1 MAKARVSHPARR
13 IRYGLIMTVLFTILL
28 VGGITAWQLWIFD
41 TAQQNRQ
48 PVSWE
53 EHLIAGLLIGGVAL
67 VGGIGII
74 VLTMRNVRR
83 MRDPLEQLALL
94 LQRQLDEPVRLS
106 SQGDPALKITI
117 SAFNELHERTELR
130 YADLEA
136 QIAGVQREREY
147 DEAVVTMTR
156 MITSSLE
163 IEPLLTEFVRT
174 FAKNFDLT
182 LSVVGMVDTNGITI
196 RHGVTQSEDGLIQ
209 PLATQWLPLTT
220 GIAGEAVHH
229 RHAIIRRDPPFDTLL
244 HAPGVV
250 GTQIALPLLNT
261 GQVIGVL
268 LIQTSQVISE
278 RSIQRIINVADH
290 LAAALANARLYSVA
304 RERATSLTAINELA
318 RVISSSLDIKRIL
331 DTALQQ
337 IRQLVPYDQAS
348 VALFDSDHNCFSIVA
363 ANDAYHG
370 PLETGQTFSGLG
382 TPLRTAFEAGHP
394 VYLAQNTSANPPI
407 ALPPFDETAKSLLL
421 LPLTTSETRLGTLN
435 LMSRTA
441 DAFSDAQISLLG
453 GLSHFLTTALIN
465 GRLYT
470 QRTDAMQ
477 QLEATQAHLL
487 FVEKLRALGELAGGV
502 THDFNNLLAG
512 ILGNTQLLM
521 LEIKDRDHLETLQVI
536 EKATKDGAE
545 TVKRIQGFARND
557 GEQPDAPVDLHTLAR
572 DALDLTRVRWRNAAQ
587 EKGTQIEVQ
596 RELEEVP
603 TIRGHAAELREV
615 ITNLI
620 INAADAMPSG
630 GIIRV
635 ATGQRGAEVFLSVA
649 DTGVGMSAEVQERIF
664 KPFFTTK
671 GEKGNG
677 LGLAVSAAI
686 VARHGGRIE
695 VQSKE
700 GRGTNFVIWLPILE
714 IDFDEV
720 AANDHLIPTDQGRIL
735 VVEDEELVRIALS
748 RMLSAWGHTVVSAE
762 NGREA
767 LMKFRPGTFDIVI
780 SDLGMPD
787 MMGWDVLRHI
797 RDREASIHTVLLTGW
812 ARQIDPAEAKL
823 RGVDLVVAKPFDQL
837 TLRRTV
843 AHLLE
848 GTLDMTPRIIT

>member
-1 MAKARVSHPARR
+1 MAKVRVSHPIRR
-13 IRYGLIMTVLFTILL
+13 IRTVLLLAVFLTVVL
-28 VGGITAWQLWIFD
+28 VGGIAAWQLWLFD
-41 TAQQNRQ
+41 TAQQQ
-48 PVSWE
+48 QVPVSWE
-53 EHLIAGLLIGGVAL
+53 AHLIAGLLIGGAVVL
-67 VGGIGII
+67 GGAIII
-74 VLTMRNVRR
+74 VMTLRAVRQTR
-83 MRDPLEQLALL
+83 QPLEQLASL
-94 LQRQLDEPVRLS
+94 LQRDLDTAIRLS

-117 SAFNELHERTELR
+117 SAFNELHDRTEQR
-130 YADLEA
+130 YAALEA
-136 QIAGVQREREY
+136 QIASVQREREY
-147 DEAVVTMTR
+147 DEAVITMTR

-174 FAKNFDLT
+174 FATNFDLT
-182 LSVVGMVDTNGITI
+182 LSVVGMVDANGITI
-196 RHGVTQSEDGLIQ
+196 RHGVTHTEQGLIQ

-229 RHAIIRRDPPFDTLL
+229 RHAVIRRDPPFDPLL
-244 HAPGVV
+244 HAPGSV
-250 GTQIALPLLNT
+250 GTQIALPLINT

-268 LIQTSQVISE
+268 LAQTVQIINE
-278 RSIQRIINVADH
+278 RSIQRIIHVADH
-290 LAAALANARLYSVA
+290 LAAALANARLYSIA

-318 RVISSSLDIKRIL
+318 RVISSSLDIKGIL

-348 VALFDSDHNCFSIVA
+348 VTLFDSDQNCFSVVA

-370 PLETGQTFSGLG
+370 TMEIGQTFTGIG

-394 VYLAQNTSANPPI
+394 VYLAQVNPENTQT
-407 ALPPFDETAKSLLL
+407 ALPPFDDSAKSLLL
-421 LPLTTSETRLGTLN
+421 LPLTNPETRLGSLN
-435 LMSRTA
+435 LMSRTN

-465 GRLYT
+465 GRLYS
-470 QRTDAMQ
+470 QRAEAMQ
-477 QLEATQAHLL
+477 RLEDTQDHLL

-521 LEIKDRDHLETLQVI
+521 LEIKDYEQLQTLKVI
-536 EKATKDGAE
+536 EKAAKDGAE

-557 GEQPDAPVDLHTLAR
+557 GAQPDAPVDLHTLAR

-587 EKGTQIEVQ
+587 EKGIQIEMQ
-596 RELEEVP
+596 RELNPVP

-620 INAADAMPSG
+620 INAVDAMPQG
-630 GIIRV
+630 GTIRV
-635 ATGQRGAEVFLSVA
+635 ATGQRGAEVFMSVA
-649 DTGVGMSAEVQERIF
+649 DSGVGMSAEVQARIF
-664 KPFFTTK
+664 NPFFTTK
-671 GEKGNG
+671 GEHGNG

-700 GRGTNFVIWLPILE
+700 ARGTNFVIWLPILE
-714 IDFDEV
+714 VDFDEV
-720 AANDHLIPTDQGRIL
+720 AAHDNSIPAHKGRIL
-735 VVEDEELVRIALS
+735 IVEDEELVRIALS
-748 RMLSAWGHTVVSAE
+748 RMLSAWGHKVVSAE
-762 NGREA
+762 SGREG

-787 MMGWDVLRHI
+787 MMGWDVI
-797 RDREASIHTVLLTGW
+797 RQVREREAAVHTILLTGW
-812 ARQIDPAEAKL
+812 ARQVDPAEAKL
-823 RGVDLVVAKPFDQL
+823 RGVDLVIAKPFDQL

-843 AHLLE
+843 GHLLD
-848 GTLDMTPRIIT
+848 GTLDMTPRVIS